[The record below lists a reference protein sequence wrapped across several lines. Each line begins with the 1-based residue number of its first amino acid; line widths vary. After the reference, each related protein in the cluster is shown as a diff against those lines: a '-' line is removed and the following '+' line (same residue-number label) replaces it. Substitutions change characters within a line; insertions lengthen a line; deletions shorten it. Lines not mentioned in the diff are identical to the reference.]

1 MFQKYLLT
9 YGVYDVGDMITKT
22 HYSERLEEALE
33 DAQYIART
41 HFETLVCRKKIR
53 WNHTIGEFAN
63 EYRDKVRYLTGKY
76 QVSAEYKGQS
86 FWALGCNKYHDMI
99 EDHIW
104 YQAELIDIKNPFE
117 ELEL

>member
-9 YGVYDVGDMITKT
+9 YGCYDVGDMITMT
-22 HYSERLEEALE
+22 RYSENLEEALE
-33 DAQYIART
+33 DAQCIARN
-41 HFETLVCRKKIR
+41 HFEHLARGKKIR

-76 QVSAEYKGQS
+76 QVGAEYKGQS

-104 YQAELIDIKNPFE
+104 YQAELIDIKDPFE
-117 ELEL
+117 EL

>member
-9 YGVYDVGDMITKT
+9 YGCYDVGDMITMT
-22 HYSERLEEALE
+22 RYSESLEGALE
-33 DAQYIART
+33 DAQCIARN
-41 HFETLVCRKKIR
+41 HFEHLARGKKIR

-63 EYRDKVRYLTGKY
+63 EYRDKVRYLTGKHP
-76 QVSAEYKGQS
+76 VGPEYKGQS
-86 FWALGCNKYHDMI
+86 FWDLGVNKYRDMI